1 VYIKLISVGRDRSGP
16 NATLADDYKGR
27 IDKFLRIEEVVLKP
41 DHEDRIAASMLDKAK
56 KTQLLIAL
64 DERGEQFDTAGF
76 ANLISS
82 WMNQGVKGVTFT
94 VGGADG
100 LPKPVIQRSDLKL
113 ALSKMTL
120 PHRLAR
126 VVLLEQIY
134 RALCIIRG
142 VPYQK

>member
-1 VYIKLISVGRDRSGP
+1 MYIKLISVGRDRSGP
-16 NATLADDYKGR
+16 NATLAGDYKGR

-64 DERGEQFDTAGF
+64 DERGEQFDTPGF

-82 WMNQGVKGVTFT
+82 WMNQGVKGVTFA

-100 LPKPVIQRSDLKL
+100 LPKLVIQRSDLKL